1 VENEGYRRVVARVA
15 ILGGG
20 IERLAVLL
28 GVSSSLVT
36 RWIEGLAP
44 IPPDMF
50 LRCVDLLLE
59 QQPPIGP
66 ARERTGPTK

>member
-1 VENEGYRRVVARVA
+1 
-15 ILGGG
+15 
-20 IERLAVLL
+20 
-28 GVSSSLVT
+28 VT

-66 ARERTGPTK
+66 ARERPYTGPTK